1 MLATY
6 LFSIMYNTGAGM
18 TQSPPHQIW
27 QHPLMPELA
36 IDGDFCHWLITS
48 PSMSACYDHLPIVI
62 VWDGAGIPVRFMENI
77 VNICLKCAF

>member
-36 IDGDFCHWLITS
+36 IDGDFCR
-48 PSMSACYDHLPIVI
+48 PSMSACYDHLPIII
-62 VWDGAGIPVRFMENI
+62 VWDAAGIPVRFK
-77 VNICLKCAF
+77 VNITCLKCR